1 MINLPLEYLPLEFM
15 YKFALDHMPE
25 AVVMSDPDGKI
36 SYMNPALER
45 LVGSSSRNANGMN
58 CTDILG
64 AHFSEILHELK
75 AGSGKDSSGKF
86 DFIGRILEYSAIRI
100 IDDGEFLGFIIILK
114 DAPSAQPASGEEC
127 QCAGSDK
134 SCCESGS
141 DRSKKDRILAGAAL
155 AANQL
160 LITKEMDQAFDQAL
174 EALGCSADV
183 DRVSIFENFMSEKSE
198 RCCKLRFEWVKGASI
213 SKLSQIL
220 PAVLSYDYPVRWG
233 DCLEDGMPLKGLAR
247 NQPAQ
252 TKAFFEKLNVLSFLV
267 VPIFAL
273 DRFWGFISFDDQ
285 KRERIWTW
293 NEVSIL
299 MTIASA
305 IGGIMDRHE
314 AEKALRESEEKYREL
329 VESANSIIMRTDTL
343 GRISFFNKFAQDFF
357 GYSEAEIL
365 GKNVLDT
372 IVPSV
377 DSEGR
382 ILRELVRDLALHP
395 ESYASNVNE
404 NMRRNGE
411 RVWIAWTN
419 RPVLNERGEVVE
431 ILCIGNDITENK
443 LSSRRLKE
451 AAQDLRETR
460 DYLENLIAHANAP
473 IIVWDPSFK
482 ITRFNHAFE
491 RLTDHNARDVL
502 GKPLDML
509 FPDASRSASLSYIHK
524 TLSGERWD
532 AVEIPILRRDGSIRT
547 VLWNSAT
554 IYDEEGRH
562 VVATIAQGQDI
573 TERNQAQEQVRFQ
586 ASLLDQVRNSVIATD
601 LRGNIIYWNRFAEN
615 LYQYTAGEILGKS
628 IAETIVPIDRHWR
641 IREIMAAIE
650 CSSYLECE
658 LQVRRKDGSMF
669 PAFYTFSILKDLKG
683 KHIGFVGVSVDL
695 TERKRA
701 EQDLL
706 LAKERAESATKAKS
720 EFLANMSHEIRTP
733 MNAVIGLTGL
743 LLNTKIDEQQRGYIE
758 IIRSSGDA
766 LLSIISDILDFSKI
780 EGGMLE
786 LESQPFDL
794 IDCLEA
800 SIDLVE
806 DAAVKKG
813 LSISYTIPPTVPSMI
828 VGDST
833 RLRQVLVNLLSNAVK
848 FTERGSVHIT
858 VSSQP
863 APSGH
868 EICFSVQDTGIG
880 ISGDRMD
887 RLFQSFSQVDASMT
901 RKYGGTGLGLAISK
915 HLVSLMGG
923 SIRAESKLGQGS
935 TFHFSILAEAAAQ
948 PSTEGFAGK
957 TVLVVTEDEPLR
969 ELLYVILHSWSM
981 QPKAVSSAALAGECL
996 SKDSFDLVLLD
1007 LQTDHWDF
1015 MMQAARSKSTP
1026 VIALGTIGGDA
1037 AAFSSAVSR
1046 PVRPS
1051 SLAQAVHRALQK
1063 SRSRGTSSLQ
1073 AAPASSKDEMN
1084 LSILLAEDNAVNQM
1098 VALRMLERL
1107 GCRADVAANGLE
1119 VCRAMETEHYDVV
1132 LMDVQMPEMDGLEA
1146 TRKIRGMPEISQP
1159 YIIAMTAHA
1168 MKGDKE
1174 ECLKAGMDD
1183 YVSKPVRIEQ
1193 LQAALQNSRKE
1204 KRGDDQLQRLV

>member
-1 MINLPLEYLPLEFM
+1 VISLPLEFM
-15 YKFALDHMPE
+15 YKFALDHMPD
-25 AVVMSDPDGKI
+25 AVIMSDPDGKI
-36 SYMNPALER
+36 SYMNPALGR
-45 LVGSSSRNANGMN
+45 LVGSLSSDAMGRN
-58 CTDILG
+58 CTEILEE
-64 AHFSEILHELK
+64 HFSEILHALQEK
-75 AGSGKDSSGKF
+75 SKEAASGKF
-86 DFIGRILEYSAIRI
+86 DLNGRVLEYSASRI
-100 IDDGEFLGFIIILK
+100 NEDGEFLGTIVVLK
-114 DAPSAQPASGEEC
+114 DASLSTFSHSGEKC
-127 QCAGSDK
+127 PSSLDRDK
-134 SCCESGS
+134 SCCNSCD
-141 DRSKKDRILAGAAL
+141 DRGKKDRILAGAAL

-160 LITKEMDQAFDQAL
+160 MITREMDTAFEQAL

-183 DRVSIFENFMSEKSE
+183 DRVSIFENFTSAKGE
-198 RCCKLRFEWVKGASI
+198 RCCKLRHEWVKDEKI
-213 SKLSQIL
+213 CKLSQIL
-220 PAVLSYDYPVRWG
+220 PAVLSYDHPVRWG
-233 DCLEDGMPLKGLAR
+233 DCLADGMPLRGLAET
-247 NQPAQ
+247 QPTQA
-252 TKAFFEKLNVLSFLV
+252 KAFFEQLNVLSFLA
-267 VPIFAL
+267 VPIFAMDL
-273 DRFWGFISFDDQ
+273 FWGFISFDDQ
-285 KRERIWTW
+285 QCERIWTW
-293 NEVSIL
+293 NEVSVL

-305 IGGIMDRHE
+305 IGGFIDRYD
-314 AEKALRESEEKYREL
+314 AEKAMRESEEKYREL
-329 VESANSIIMRTDTL
+329 VESANSIIMRTDTI
-343 GRISFFNKFAQDFF
+343 GRITFFNKFAQSFF

-365 GKNVLDT
+365 GKNVLGT
-372 IVPSV
+372 IVPLV

-382 ILRELVRDLALHP
+382 DLRELLKDLAIHP

-404 NMRRNGE
+404 NMRSNGE
-411 RVWIAWTN
+411 RAWIAWTN

-443 LSSRRLKE
+443 FSSRRLKE

-482 ITRFNHAFE
+482 IARFNHAFE

-502 GKPLDML
+502 GKPLDIL
-509 FPDASRSASLSYIHK
+509 FPEASRNESLSYIGK
-524 TLSGERWD
+524 TLAGERWD

-601 LRGNIIYWNRFAEN
+601 LRGNIIYWNRFAEV
-615 LYQYTAGEILGKS
+615 LYQYTAREILGKS

-641 IREIMAAIE
+641 ISEIMAAIE
-650 CSSYLECE
+650 SSSYLECE
-658 LQVRRKDGSMF
+658 LRVRRKDGSVF
-669 PAFYTFSILKDLKG
+669 PAFYTFNALKDLKG

-743 LLNTKIDEQQRGYIE
+743 LLNTEIDEQQRGYIE
-758 IIRSSGDA
+758 IIRSSGDS

-813 LSISYTIPPTVPSMI
+813 LSISYTIPPTVPSTI
-828 VGDST
+828 VGDSA

-848 FTERGSVHIT
+848 FTERGSVHIA
-858 VSSQP
+858 VSSLP
-863 APSGH
+863 VGSGH
-868 EICFSVQDTGIG
+868 EIQFSVQDTGIG
-880 ISGDRMD
+880 ISEDRMD

-923 SIRAESKLGQGS
+923 SIRAESNLGQGS
-935 TFHFSILAEAAAQ
+935 IFYFSILAQAAAQ
-948 PSTEGFAGK
+948 MATDGFAGK
-957 TVLVVTEDEPLR
+957 PVLVVTEDEPLR
-969 ELLYVILHSWSM
+969 ELLYVILNSWFM
-981 QPKAVSSAALAGECL
+981 QPKTVSSAVLAEDCL
-996 SKDSFDLVLLD
+996 SKDSFDLILLD

-1015 MMQAARSKSTP
+1015 MMQTASLKSIP

-1037 AAFSSAVSR
+1037 VQFSSTISR

-1051 SLAQAVHRALQK
+1051 SLAQAVYRAVQK
-1063 SRSRGTSSLQ
+1063 RGGRGPFSLQ
-1073 AAPASSKDEMN
+1073 APSASTKDEMN

-1119 VCRAMETEHYDVV
+1119 VCRAIEMEHYDVV

-1146 TRKIRGMPEISQP
+1146 TRRIRGMPGILQP

-1204 KRGDDQLQRLV
+1204 KQGDDQLQRPV

>member
-1 MINLPLEYLPLEFM
+1 M
-15 YKFALDHMPE
+15 YKFALDHMPD
-25 AVVMSDPDGKI
+25 AVIMSDPDGKI
-36 SYMNPALER
+36 TYMNPALER
-45 LVGSSSRNANGMN
+45 LVGSLTCDTMGTN
-58 CTDILG
+58 CTEVLG
-64 AHFSEILHELK
+64 EHFSEILRALQEK
-75 AGSGKDSSGKF
+75 SKDAASGRF
-86 DFIGRILEYSAIRI
+86 DLNGRVLEYSASRI
-100 IDDGEFLGFIIILK
+100 NEGGRLLGVIIILK
-114 DAPSAQPASGEEC
+114 DAPSTFLPSGEEC
-127 QCAGSDK
+127 GGVGSDK
-134 SCCESGS
+134 SCCESGNE
-141 DRSKKDRILAGAAL
+141 RGKKDRILAGAAL

-160 LITKEMDQAFDQAL
+160 LITREMDLAFEQAM

-183 DRVSIFENFMSEKSE
+183 DRVCIFENIRSATGE
-198 RCCKLRFEWVKGASI
+198 RCCKLRYEWANDI
-213 SKLSQIL
+213 RIPKLSQIL

-247 NQPAQ
+247 NQPVQ
-252 TKAFFEKLNVLSFLV
+252 IKAFFEQLNVLSFLA
-267 VPIFAL
+267 VPIFAM
-273 DRFWGFISFDDQ
+273 DRFWGFISFDDLQ
-285 KRERIWTW
+285 CERIWTW
-293 NEVSIL
+293 NEVSVL

-305 IGGIMDRHE
+305 IGGIMDRYE

-343 GRISFFNKFAQDFF
+343 GRITFFNKFAQSFF
-357 GYSEAEIL
+357 GYSDAEIL
-365 GKNVLDT
+365 GKNALGT
-372 IVPSV
+372 IVPLM

-382 ILRELVRDLALHP
+382 DLRELFRDLAVHP

-404 NMRRNGE
+404 NMRRNGV

-431 ILCIGNDITENK
+431 ILSIGNDITENK
-443 LSSRRLKE
+443 FSSRRLKE

-491 RLTDHNARDVL
+491 RLTDHNARDML
-502 GKPLDML
+502 GKPLDIL
-509 FPDASRSASLSYIHK
+509 FPDASRSASLSYIRK
-524 TLSGERWD
+524 TLAGERWD
-532 AVEIPILRRDGSIRT
+532 AVEIPILRRDGTIRT

-601 LRGNIIYWNRFAEN
+601 LRGNIIYWNRFAEV
-615 LYQYTAGEILGKS
+615 LYQYTAQDVLGKS

-641 IREIMAAIE
+641 ISEIMAAIE
-650 CSSYLECE
+650 SSSYLECE
-658 LQVRRKDGSMF
+658 LRVRRKDGSIF
-669 PAFYTFSILKDLKG
+669 PAFYTFNALKDLKG

-701 EQDLL
+701 EQDLR

-743 LLNTKIDEQQRGYIE
+743 LLNTEIDEQQRGYIE

-848 FTERGSVHIT
+848 FTEKGSVYIA
-858 VSSQP
+858 VSSRP

-868 EICFSVQDTGIG
+868 EIQFSVRDTGIG
-880 ISGDRMD
+880 ISEDRMN

-923 SIRAESKLGQGS
+923 SIRAESNLGQGS
-935 TFHFSILAEAAAQ
+935 TFYFSILAEAAVQ
-948 PSTEGFAGK
+948 PATEGFAGK
-957 TVLVVTEDEPLR
+957 PILVVTEDESLR
-969 ELLYVILHSWSM
+969 ELLYVILNSWSM
-981 QPKAVSSAALAGECL
+981 QQKSVSSAALAEECL
-996 SKDSFDLVLLD
+996 SKGSFDLVLLD
-1007 LQTDHWDF
+1007 LQTDRWDF
-1015 MMQAARSKSTP
+1015 MMQTARSKSTP

-1037 AAFSSAVSR
+1037 ILFSSAVSR

-1051 SLAQAVHRALQK
+1051 SLAQAVHRVLQK
-1063 SRSRGTSSLQ
+1063 SRSRATSSLQ
-1073 AAPASSKDEMN
+1073 AASASSKDEMN

-1107 GCRADVAANGLE
+1107 GCRADVATNGLE
-1119 VCRAMETEHYDVV
+1119 VCRAMETGHYDVV

-1146 TRKIRGMPEISQP
+1146 TRKIRGMPKISQP

-1193 LQAALQNSRKE
+1193 LQAALRNSRKE
-1204 KRGDDQLQRLV
+1204 KRGNDQLQRPV